1 MLLLVET
8 FFWLAHKYKLMQKVE
23 SVSLF
28 FSFQGV
34 SILVTSVTDVCAF
47 FIGATTVS
55 YFSESICFQDM
66 FSNQNTQ
73 QGYFWTFFWF
83 TKFAGKIWNTKKTK
97 KLDF

>member
-1 MLLLVET
+1 
-8 FFWLAHKYKLMQKVE
+8 MQKVE

-55 YFSESICFQDM
+55 YFSESICYQDM

-73 QGYFWTFFWF
+73 RGIFEHFYDLRNLLENFE
-83 TKFAGKIWNTKKTK
+83 IPK
-97 KLDF
+97 KLRN